1 MIVQCILYSIVWAH
15 TNNKGEYMYIKVT
28 YPDGEVEY
36 WPGWNAKEVLRLQK
50 IHNNKIVFT
59 YIKI

>member
-1 MIVQCILYSIVWAH
+1 
-15 TNNKGEYMYIKVT
+15 MYIKVT

-36 WPGWNAKEVLRLQK
+36 WLGWNAKEVLRLQK